1 MPPVVYALGPASH
14 QKVRGPRHPILTVV
28 SRSAAGPLRSSL
40 FLRHLGS
47 EVLAIR
53 AVRQSRLSAQ
63 SRDRF
68 LPIRTVCFTTPCFP
82 IDPSSIDSA
91 SLLLTFEG
99 IDGSG
104 KSTQARLLEEHLQAQ
119 GRRTLRVREPGG
131 TDLSERIRSILL
143 DPDLDVQ
150 PMAELLLFSAAR
162 AQLVATRIRPALE
175 EGRIVICDRFY
186 DSTTAY
192 QGAGREIA
200 DPEWLQGLHR
210 RVTGGLVPDRTYLV
224 ELDPDTAQQRRR
236 EDRSVDDRMEA
247 AEGDFYQRVGAA
259 YARLA
264 DVHSA
269 RFHRLDGTRSIGDL
283 HAEIRDDV
291 ATLLA

>member
-1 MPPVVYALGPASH
+1 MPGP
-14 QKVRGPRHPILTVV
+14 PIN
-28 SRSAAGPLRSSL
+28 SS
-40 FLRHLGS
+40 S
-47 EVLAIR
+47 
-53 AVRQSRLSAQ
+53 
-63 SRDRF
+63 
-68 LPIRTVCFTTPCFP
+68 T
-82 IDPSSIDSA
+82 DSA

-104 KSTQARLLEEHLQAQ
+104 KSTQARLLDEHLQAKSHP
-119 GRRTLRVREPGG
+119 TLRVREPGG
-131 TDLSERIRSILL
+131 TDLSERIRSLLL

-150 PMAELLLFSAAR
+150 PMSELLLFSAAR

-192 QGAGREIA
+192 QGAGRGIA

-224 ELDPDTAQQRRR
+224 ELDPDTARQRRR
-236 EDRSVDDRMEA
+236 EDRPTDDRMEA
-247 AEGDFYQRVGAA
+247 AEGDFYQRVGVA

-264 DVHSA
+264 DAHPE
-269 RFHRLDGTRSIGDL
+269 RFHRLDGTRSIDAL
-283 HAEIRDDV
+283 HAEIREDV
-291 ATLLA
+291 ASLLA